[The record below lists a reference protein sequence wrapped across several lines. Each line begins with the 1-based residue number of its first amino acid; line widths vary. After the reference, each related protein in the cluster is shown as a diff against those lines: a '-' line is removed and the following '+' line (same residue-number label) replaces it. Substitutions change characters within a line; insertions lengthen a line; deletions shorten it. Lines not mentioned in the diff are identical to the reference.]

1 VSNQPINN
9 DLSDSSTQTSSA
21 PSLLVSLYNK
31 FICAFVGYFDGE
43 LKRFTL
49 DASQQLTLVAN
60 TNSQSSP
67 KIVIVSRH
75 YYAENSKHYPVESK
89 KELTKLLRLENPN
102 TRSYFHI
109 WGHENGQSQVN
120 VWQVSE
126 QVPSALLTLPES
138 LLIALGSHTNTNT
151 KQSQV
156 ITVQGAIGGLAGSA
170 ANNADSNINGNS
182 NNTSHSSN
190 NGNDNKTVQANSQQD
205 LYVSQHQGAIYS
217 SLQSPIINS
226 AQRFMLSAGLS
237 PQCQSASLTPVK
249 AIQHFASG
257 IIKMPLSL
265 WTNLLNKNSAKQ
277 NLPALVANIAIPFI
291 TIFSAYLMI
300 SSAYLVMKDS
310 SLQNQLHQQ
319 GEQIDLA
326 LKQQQQ
332 LDNNAARFTLISDF
346 INKQDIS
353 SPFWLALAEVLPE
366 VTLSNIRKVGNRY
379 VIRGTTESA
388 TNTLEKISQ
397 LPNVIEA
404 KFDTPSRKSRSKE
417 RFTIGFSLKH
427 HALNLFLQE
436 TEPAT
441 PDNDALPDVLPVIQS
456 NKSTSSNDFITP
468 AKQKVTST
476 AKADVSNAGNN
487 AGNNAMSN
495 LSSKASN
502 GSSDATSYAS
512 TDATSDAT
520 SDASST
526 KTTIVTSTKAITE
539 GSKEASTETSSFTP
553 QLAQNTN
560 CYPQASWQRYVPA
573 RLEQFS
579 SVMHSINKA

>member
-60 TNSQSSP
+60 TKSQSSP

-182 NNTSHSSN
+182 NSNSHNTSHSSN
-190 NGNDNKTVQANSQQD
+190 NGNDNKTVQANSQHD

-237 PQCQSASLTPVK
+237 PQCQSASLPPVK

-332 LDNNAARFTLISDF
+332 LDNNATRFTLISEF

-379 VIRGTTESA
+379 VIRGTADSA

-404 KFDTPSRKSRSKE
+404 KFDTPSRKVRSKE

-441 PDNDALPDVLPVIQS
+441 PDNDMSPDVSPDVSPEMSL
-456 NKSTSSNDFITP
+456 NKSTSSNEATTP
-468 AKQKVTST
+468 AKQKINST
-476 AKADVSNAGNN
+476 TNEDVNNVGNKIV
-487 AGNNAMSN
+487 SN
-495 LSSKASN
+495 LSSKAS
-502 GSSDATSYAS
+502 D
-512 TDATSDAT
+512 
-520 SDASST
+520 
-526 KTTIVTSTKAITE
+526 VTSIAGSTEASNKANTQ
-539 GSKEASTETSSFTP
+539 ASTEGGKKGSKPASSFTT
-553 QLAQNTN
+553 QLRQNTKR
-560 CYPQASWQRYVPA
+560 YTQTSWQGYVAA
-573 RLEQFS
+573 RLEQFP
-579 SVMHSINKA
+579 SVMHNTDKA

>member
-1 VSNQPINN
+1 M
-9 DLSDSSTQTSSA
+9 
-21 PSLLVSLYNK
+21 
-31 FICAFVGYFDGE
+31 CAFVGYFDGE

-49 DASQQLTLVAN
+49 DAAQQLKLVAN

-75 YYAENSKHYPVESK
+75 YYTENKKHYPVENK
-89 KELTKLLRLENPN
+89 KELTKLLRLENPD
-102 TRSYFHI
+102 THSHFHI

-138 LLIALGSHTNTNT
+138 LLIALASHTNT

-156 ITVQGAIGGLAGSA
+156 VTVQGSIGSVAASA
-170 ANNADSNINGNS
+170 ANNADNNS

-190 NGNDNKTVQANSQQD
+190 NGNDNNTVQASRQQD

-226 AQRFMLSAGLS
+226 AQRFMLSTGLS

-265 WTNLLNKNSAKQ
+265 WINLLNKNSAKQ

-332 LDNNAARFTLISDF
+332 LDNNAARFTLISEF

-366 VTLSNIRKVGNRY
+366 VTLSNIRKIGNRY

-427 HALNLFLQE
+427 HSLNLFLQE
-436 TEPAT
+436 TDPAT
-441 PDNDALPDVLPVIQS
+441 PDDNALPDVSPEMSL
-456 NKSTSSNDFITP
+456 NKSTSSNEAITP
-468 AKQKVTST
+468 AKKKVNST
-476 AKADVSNAGNN
+476 AMAEVRNASNNVVK
-487 AGNNAMSN
+487 N
-495 LSSKASN
+495 LSSKAIN
-502 GSSDATSYAS
+502 
-512 TDATSDAT
+512 
-520 SDASST
+520 ASSK
-526 KTTIVTSTKAITE
+526 KTTIVTSIA
-539 GSKEASTETSSFTP
+539 GSTQASTEGGKKGSKQASSFTT
-553 QLAQNTN
+553 QLRQNTN
-560 CYPQASWQRYVPA
+560 RYTQASWQHYVAA
-573 RLEQFS
+573 RLEQFP
-579 SVMHSINKA
+579 SVMHSTDKA

>member
-1 VSNQPINN
+1 VSNKPINN
-9 DLSDSSTQTSSA
+9 DLPDSSTQTSST

-31 FICAFVGYFDGE
+31 FMCAFVGYFDGE

-49 DASQQLTLVAN
+49 DAAQQLKLVAN
-60 TNSQSSP
+60 TNSQSAP

-75 YYAENSKHYPVESK
+75 YYAENNKNYPVENK

-120 VWQVSE
+120 VWQFNE

-138 LLIALGSHTNTNT
+138 LLIALASHTNT

-156 ITVQGAIGGLAGSA
+156 VTVQGSIGSVAVSADISA
-170 ANNADSNINGNS
+170 ANSAAINS
-182 NNTSHSSN
+182 HNTSHSSN
-190 NGNDNKTVQANSQQD
+190 NNKAIQANSQQD

-217 SLQSPIINS
+217 SQQSPIINS
-226 AQRFMLSAGLS
+226 AQRFILSAGLS
-237 PQCQSASLTPVK
+237 PQCQSVSLTPVK
-249 AIQHFASG
+249 AIQRFTSG
-257 IIKMPLSL
+257 ILKMPLTL
-265 WTNLLNKNSAKQ
+265 WTNLLNKNSTKQ
-277 NLPALVANIAIPFI
+277 NLPALFANLTIPFVSV
-291 TIFSAYLMI
+291 FAAYLMI
-300 SSAYLVMKDS
+300 SSAYLVIKDK

-436 TEPAT
+436 TDPAT
-441 PDNDALPDVLPVIQS
+441 PDDNALPDVSPEMSL
-456 NKSTSSNDFITP
+456 NKSTSSNEAITP
-468 AKQKVTST
+468 AKKKVNST
-476 AKADVSNAGNN
+476 AMAEVRNASNNVVK
-487 AGNNAMSN
+487 N
-495 LSSKASN
+495 LSSKAIN
-502 GSSDATSYAS
+502 
-512 TDATSDAT
+512 
-520 SDASST
+520 ASSNASSK
-526 KTTIVTSTKAITE
+526 KTTIVTSIA
-539 GSKEASTETSSFTP
+539 GSTEASTEASTEGGKKGSKQASSFTT
-553 QLAQNTN
+553 QLRQNTN
-560 CYPQASWQRYVPA
+560 RYTHASWQRYVAA
-573 RLEQFS
+573 RLEQFP
-579 SVMHSINKA
+579 SVMHSTDKA